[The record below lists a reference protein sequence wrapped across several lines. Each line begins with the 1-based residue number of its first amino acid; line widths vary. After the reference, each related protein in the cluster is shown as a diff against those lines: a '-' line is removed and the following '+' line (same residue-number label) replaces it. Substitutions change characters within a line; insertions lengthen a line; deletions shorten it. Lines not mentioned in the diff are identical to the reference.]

1 MRSTAIRAT
10 IVSAA
15 CLAAAM
21 LALGI
26 AGASAQT
33 RRIIVP
39 YTPGSGPDI
48 LARLMAEQIGAQNG
62 PNMVVENR
70 PGGGMVIGTE
80 VAARAEPDGNTLL
93 LVANAFVVNAAL
105 KRGNYDIAKSF
116 DPVCQL
122 AATPMVVVVQGSS
135 PYKTIREL
143 VDAAKQKPGQLS
155 FASGGPATS
164 LHIAIEVLRRATGI
178 DVNYVP
184 YGGSLPAI
192 NALMGGHVQAVV
204 ADYPTIVAQL
214 QAGVLRGL
222 ATTAAKRVD
231 ALPNVP
237 TLSESGITQYE
248 DSIFYGVVAPA
259 GMPAGTLKDL
269 SGVLVTALK
278 APALQPRLAQQG
290 LSPVGT
296 CGAPFGA
303 FLRTT
308 VERYERVIKD
318 ANIRA
323 N

>member
-105 KRGNYDIAKSF
+105 KRGNYDIARSF

-259 GMPAGTLKDL
+259 GTPAATLKDL

>member
-259 GMPAGTLKDL
+259 GTPARTLKDL

-303 FLRTT
+303 FLRAT

-318 ANIRA
+318 ANIHA

>member
-1 MRSTAIRAT
+1 MRTCRLFAAIL
-10 IVSAA
+10 SAA
-15 CLAAAM
+15 CIVM
-21 LALGI
+21 LALG
-26 AGASAQT
+26 ASASAQT

-48 LARLMAEQIGAQNG
+48 LARLMSEQIGAQNG

-80 VAARAEPDGNTLL
+80 VAARAEPDGNTVL

-116 DPVCQL
+116 EPICQL
-122 AATPMVVVVQGSS
+122 ASTPMLLVVQGSA
-135 PYKTIREL
+135 PYRSADDLIA
-143 VDAAKQKPGQLS
+143 AAKAKPGQIS

-192 NALMGGHVQAVV
+192 NALMGGHVQAVI
-204 ADYPTIVAQL
+204 ADYPTIVGQL
-214 QAGVLRGL
+214 KAGTLRAL
-222 ATTAAKRVD
+222 ATTAAQRVD
-231 ALPNVP
+231 AFPDVP
-237 TLSESGITQYE
+237 TLDETKIAKYE

-259 GMPAGTLKDL
+259 GTPAPQIKAL
-269 SGVLVTALK
+269 SDSFLAALK
-278 APALQPRLAQQG
+278 APAVQPRLTQQG
-290 LSPVGT
+290 LFPVGT
-296 CGAPFGA
+296 CGAPFGG
-303 FLRTT
+303 FLRET
-308 VERYERVIKD
+308 VARYERVIKD
-318 ANIRA
+318 ANIQA